1 VILFVDDLQQLA
13 ALQLL
18 AGYIKLLGSKRL
30 PHLLS
35 SASHLNR
42 LMLTLIQAFELDYSF
57 VSLLEDY
64 SLRGIHYCILFIVV
78 RMQEARCRIKYGR
91 TH

>member
-1 VILFVDDLQQLA
+1 MQQLA

-18 AGYIKLLGSKRL
+18 AGYIKLLGFNKM
-30 PHLLS
+30 PHVLS

-42 LMLTLIQAFELDYSF
+42 LVSTLIQAFELDYSS

-64 SLRGIHYCILFIVV
+64 SLRGIHCHIPFSVVGMPEAHCCIKF
-78 RMQEARCRIKYGR
+78 GR

>member
-1 VILFVDDLQQLA
+1 MILFADDMQQLA

-18 AGYIKLLGSKRL
+18 AGYIKLLGFKKM

-42 LMLTLIQAFELDYSF
+42 LVLTLIQAFELDYSF

-64 SLRGIHYCILFIVV
+64 SLRGIHCCILSNVFQM
-78 RMQEARCRIKYGR
+78 RESYCRIECSR
-91 TH
+91 IR